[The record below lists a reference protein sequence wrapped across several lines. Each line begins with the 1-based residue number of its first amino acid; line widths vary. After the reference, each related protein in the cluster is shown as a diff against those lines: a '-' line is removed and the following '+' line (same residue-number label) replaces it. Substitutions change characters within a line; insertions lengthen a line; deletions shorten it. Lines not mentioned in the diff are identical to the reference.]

1 MTNQETLKPAV
12 LYVEDDDISRE
23 VVILFLKNS
32 FEIDTASDS
41 QEAIK
46 KLGIKK
52 YSSVLLDINL
62 GKGLSGL
69 DLVKRIKKMQG
80 HRNVP
85 IIAVTAYALRED
97 EKKIMASGCTHYI
110 TKPFTK
116 TSLLNLINKAI
127 SEVHQ

>member
-23 VVILFLKNS
+23 VVSLFLKNS

>member
-1 MTNQETLKPAV
+1 MTNQESLIPAV

-80 HRNVP
+80 YGNIP

>member
-1 MTNQETLKPAV
+1 MTNQETVKPAV

-32 FEIDTASDS
+32 FEIDTAPDS

-127 SEVHQ
+127 SEAHQ

>member
-1 MTNQETLKPAV
+1 LTNQESLIPAV

-32 FEIDTASDS
+32 FEIDTAPDS

-46 KLGIKK
+46 KLGSKK

-127 SEVHQ
+127 SEAHQ

>member
-1 MTNQETLKPAV
+1 LTNQETVKPAV

-23 VVILFLKNS
+23 VVNLFLKNS
-32 FEIDTASDS
+32 FEIDTAPDS

-46 KLGIKK
+46 KLGSKK

-127 SEVHQ
+127 SEAHQ

>member
-23 VVILFLKNS
+23 VVSLFLKNS

-116 TSLLNLINKAI
+116 TSLIELIHKAI

>member
-1 MTNQETLKPAV
+1 MTNQETVKPDV

-41 QEAIK
+41 QEAVK
-46 KLGIKK
+46 KLSSKK

>member
-1 MTNQETLKPAV
+1 MTNQETVKPDV

-41 QEAIK
+41 QEAVK
-46 KLGIKK
+46 KLSIKK

-80 HRNVP
+80 YKNVP
-85 IIAVTAYALRED
+85 IIAVTANALRED
-97 EKKIMASGCTHYI
+97 EKKIMSGGCTHYI
-110 TKPFTK
+110 AKPFTK
-116 TSLLNLINKAI
+116 KSLIELIHKAI
-127 SEVHQ
+127 GT

>member
-23 VVILFLKNS
+23 VVSLFLKNS

-41 QEAIK
+41 QEAVK
-46 KLGIKK
+46 KLSSKK

-80 HRNVP
+80 YGNIP

>member
-1 MTNQETLKPAV
+1 MTKQENLLPAI

-23 VVILFLKNS
+23 LVVMFLKNM
-32 FEIDTASDS
+32 FETDTASDS
-41 QEAIK
+41 SEAVK
-46 KLGIKK
+46 KLGTNK
-52 YSSVLLDINL
+52 YSAVLMDINL

-69 DLVKRIKKMQG
+69 ELVKGIKKMQG
-80 HRNVP
+80 YKNVP

-127 SEVHQ
+127 SENLQ

>member
-1 MTNQETLKPAV
+1 LTNQETLKPAV

-23 VVILFLKNS
+23 VVSLFLKNS

>member
-1 MTNQETLKPAV
+1 LTNQETVKPAV

-23 VVILFLKNS
+23 VVSLFLKNS

-127 SEVHQ
+127 SEAHQ

>member
-1 MTNQETLKPAV
+1 MTNQETVKPAV

-23 VVILFLKNS
+23 VVSLFLKNS
-32 FEIDTASDS
+32 FEIDTAPDS

-127 SEVHQ
+127 SEAHQ

>member
-1 MTNQETLKPAV
+1 LTNQETLKPAV

-23 VVILFLKNS
+23 VVSLFLKNS

-62 GKGLSGL
+62 EKGLSGL

-127 SEVHQ
+127 SEAHQ

>member
-1 MTNQETLKPAV
+1 LTNQETVKPAV

-23 VVILFLKNS
+23 VVSLFLKNS

-127 SEVHQ
+127 SEVRQ

>member
-1 MTNQETLKPAV
+1 MTNQESLIPAV

-41 QEAIK
+41 QEAVK
-46 KLGIKK
+46 KLSIKK

-69 DLVKRIKKMQG
+69 DLVKRIRKMQG
-80 HRNVP
+80 YRNVP

-97 EKKIMASGCTHYI
+97 EKKIMSGGCTHYI
-110 TKPFTK
+110 SKPFTK
-116 TSLLNLINKAI
+116 TSLLNLVSKAI
-127 SEVHQ
+127 SEVRQ

>member
-1 MTNQETLKPAV
+1 MTNQETVKPAV

-23 VVILFLKNS
+23 VVSLFLKNS

>member
-1 MTNQETLKPAV
+1 MTNQESVKPAV

-41 QEAIK
+41 QEAVK
-46 KLGIKK
+46 KLSSKK

-80 HRNVP
+80 YRNVP

-110 TKPFTK
+110 SKPFTK
-116 TSLLNLINKAI
+116 TSLLNMINKAI

>member
-1 MTNQETLKPAV
+1 MTNQETVKPAV

-23 VVILFLKNS
+23 VVSLFLKNS

-62 GKGLSGL
+62 GKGLSGF

-116 TSLLNLINKAI
+116 TSLLNLVSKAI
-127 SEVHQ
+127 SEVRQ

>member
-1 MTNQETLKPAV
+1 MTNQESLIPAV

-116 TSLLNLINKAI
+116 TSLLKLINKAI
-127 SEVHQ
+127 SEAHQ

>member
-1 MTNQETLKPAV
+1 LTNQETLKPAV

-23 VVILFLKNS
+23 VVSLFLKNS

-80 HRNVP
+80 YGNIP

>member
-1 MTNQETLKPAV
+1 

-23 VVILFLKNS
+23 VVILFLRNS

-127 SEVHQ
+127 SEAHQ

>member
-1 MTNQETLKPAV
+1 MTNQETVKPAV

-23 VVILFLKNS
+23 VVNLFLKNS
-32 FEIDTASDS
+32 FEIDTAPDS

-127 SEVHQ
+127 SEAHQ

>member
-1 MTNQETLKPAV
+1 MTNQESLIPAV

-32 FEIDTASDS
+32 FEIDTAPDS

-46 KLGIKK
+46 KLGSKK

-127 SEVHQ
+127 SEAHQ

>member
-1 MTNQETLKPAV
+1 MTNQETVKPAV

-23 VVILFLKNS
+23 VVSLFLKNS

-127 SEVHQ
+127 SEAHQ

>member
-1 MTNQETLKPAV
+1 MTNQESLIPAV

-116 TSLLNLINKAI
+116 TSLLNLINKAM
-127 SEVHQ
+127 SEAHQ